1 MSRNGQTPLR
11 RPRVDLSLPSPVDHN
26 CPRAIVAGARDFDAA
41 LETPPHSHP
50 RGQLIYAERGTLTT
64 TAATGTWVAPANRAI
79 WISAGV
85 TYVTRLTVNTEIR
98 SIFIRKD
105 ANLDLPLH
113 CAVVQV
119 DPLLRELI
127 LAVVRLPALYDEDG
141 ADGRLVGVLLDRV
154 AVLPQE
160 PLHLP
165 TPTSANLR
173 AIATDLPGILTCRSQ
188 KQRAMPLAPALLCSA
203 FFGSDGVISVL
214 GKGRRAYCARW
225 SFSAP
230 ESAWAMWPSALATKA
245 PAPSSPCSTTHS
257 EHARRISNAP
267 RENYSARNAT
277 GLMLT
282 LSVTKASR
290 AFCFVL
296 ILLKKAGQ

>member
-11 RPRVDLSLPSPVDHN
+11 RPRVDSSLPSPVDYN

-79 WISAGV
+79 WIPAGV
-85 TYVTRLTVNTEIR
+85 THVTRLTVNTEIR

-105 ANLDLPLH
+105 ANLGLPIH

-154 AVLPQE
+154 AALPQE

-165 TPTSANLR
+165 TPTSAKLR
-173 AIATDLPGILTCRSQ
+173 AIATDLAEHPDL
-188 KQRAMPLAPALLCSA
+188 PLAEAARHAAMSPRSFARHFLVETGLTFGAWQRQARLLRALELLGTGISVGDVAFSLGYQSTSA
-203 FFGSDGVISVL
+203 FIAMFHHSFGSTP
-214 GKGRRAYCARW
+214 ARY
-225 SFSAP
+225 FERSA
-230 ESAWAMWPSALATKA
+230 
-245 PAPSSPCSTTHS
+245 
-257 EHARRISNAP
+257 
-267 RENYSARNAT
+267 
-277 GLMLT
+277 
-282 LSVTKASR
+282 
-290 AFCFVL
+290 
-296 ILLKKAGQ
+296 